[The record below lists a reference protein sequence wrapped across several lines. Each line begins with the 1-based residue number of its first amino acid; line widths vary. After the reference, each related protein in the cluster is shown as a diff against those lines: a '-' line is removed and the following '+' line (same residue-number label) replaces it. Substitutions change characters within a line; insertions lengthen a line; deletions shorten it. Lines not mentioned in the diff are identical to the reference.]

1 MEMDGNFPM
10 LSFDYCLIAIKNEK
24 MSPIVNCWTADI
36 LCLTIWNALNG
47 KLSSQLGALF
57 NTF

>member
-1 MEMDGNFPM
+1 MHLTEEP
-10 LSFDYCLIAIKNEK
+10 K